1 MVAIAFGVVFSFAMI
16 NVVKRHKRYSYL
28 NRKPFNCSV
37 CLSGWAA
44 LVAYFLPISI
54 LYPMIS
60 FFADV
65 FITSLLNTYVW
76 KSWE

>member
-1 MVAIAFGVVFSFAMI
+1 MVAVAFGVVFSFAMI
-16 NVVKRHKRYSYL
+16 SVVQWHKRYSWL

-54 LYPMIS
+54 LYPLIT
-60 FFADV
+60 FFAAV
-65 FITSLLNTYVW
+65 FITSMINKW
-76 KSWE
+76 RSWE